1 MDNEPEFKTTVKALI
16 RTYSPRPQCWFN
28 LVAVLINE
36 GFTFDHMTAEWSKVD
51 DTPCKVD
58 GCEQQHMI
66 YGHISFTETR
76 AWLRHRDNTQSHHV
90 YGVPSE
96 AWAKRGEVAF
106 EEGRGEVPIE
116 R

>member
-1 MDNEPEFKTTVKALI
+1 MDNEPPEFKTTVKALI

-36 GFTFDHMTAEWSKVD
+36 GFTFDHMTAEWSKV
-51 DTPCKVD
+51 VD
-58 GCEQQHMI
+58 SGRESEHRI
-66 YGHISFTETR
+66 YGHISFTQTR

-96 AWAKRGEVAF
+96 AWAERGEVAF